1 MASYKRENNLS
12 EIKITKMLGVNK
24 DKLIDILFSK
34 IYNLNLEELITYTN
48 NLHIPFEI
56 RITNRTKIKHN
67 L

>member
-12 EIKITKMLGVNK
+12 EIKITNMLGVNK

-48 NLHIPFEI
+48 NYV
-56 RITNRTKIKHN
+56 
-67 L
+67 